1 MRRMTLREAAEE
13 TSRSITTLR
22 RYIRG
27 GRLRAEMRTGRYGPE
42 YFVSPGDLADAGLPT
57 EESPEEERH
66 AEEETS
72 LVSARALAEAIHET
86 VPQSMYQELQ
96 MKHEQLLVQYGMMR
110 AGGLRALELQGEV
123 ESQQERIDQLERENG
138 ELMRRLASET
148 EAWRRKLREAELEL
162 EGKRQELAAIGQR
175 VRSLEIATHNSVT
188 NEHIERQFSEVMSQI
203 RRVERMGREREE
215 GGWQTPP
222 STPGRPLETDH

>member
-57 EESPEEERH
+57 PEVAD
-66 AEEETS
+66 AEPEDREETS
-72 LVSARALAEAIHET
+72 LAVSSQALALAINET

-123 ESQQERIDQLERENG
+123 EAQQERIEQLERENG

-148 EAWRRKLREAELEL
+148 EALRRKLREAELEI
-162 EGKRQELAAIGQR
+162 EGKRQELTALGQR
-175 VRSLEIATHNSVT
+175 VRSLEMLTHNNVT

-215 GGWQTPP
+215 SDWQRPP
-222 STPGRPLETDH
+222 QPLETDH